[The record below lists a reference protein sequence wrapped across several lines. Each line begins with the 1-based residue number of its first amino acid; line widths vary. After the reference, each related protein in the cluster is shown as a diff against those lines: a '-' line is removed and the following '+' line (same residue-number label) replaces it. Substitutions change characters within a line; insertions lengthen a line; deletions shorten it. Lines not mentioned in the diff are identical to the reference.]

1 MFLETLLPD
10 RQGEISHI
18 FFAGSSQKAA
28 VDASSLQHFLG
39 LQACDVSVEPPAIG
53 THVHE
58 VKIHPTN
65 TVNVTAA
72 SARTHA
78 HTHTHAHTQKIR
90 LVTDNYK
97 LICLY

>member
-78 HTHTHAHTQKIR
+78 HTHTHTHTEDKTCNR
-90 LVTDNYK
+90 
-97 LICLY
+97 